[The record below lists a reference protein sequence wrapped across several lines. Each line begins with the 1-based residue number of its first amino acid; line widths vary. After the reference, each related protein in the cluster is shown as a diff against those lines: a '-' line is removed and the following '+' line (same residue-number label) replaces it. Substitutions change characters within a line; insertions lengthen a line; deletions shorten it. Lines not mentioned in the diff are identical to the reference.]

1 MSAAIQV
8 LTFVAALGSALMAG
22 MFFVFSSFMME
33 ALERTPVTQRIATMQ
48 SINVAVLN
56 RSFLGTFFGTA
67 IVCVVLLVLSAM
79 ESQHPGTVYRAS
91 GCLLYVFGT
100 FVVTAAC
107 NVPRNNALAEVDP
120 EGDGAEAA
128 WQSFASGWT
137 RWNHVRAVAALAALG
152 GLMAAL
158 IAA

>member
-33 ALERTPVTQRIATMQ
+33 ALERTPATQRIATMQ

-67 IVCVVLLVLSAM
+67 IVCVAPPMRTTSA
-79 ESQHPGTVYRAS
+79 PAS
-91 GCLLYVFGT
+91 PARI
-100 FVVTAAC
+100 VVRRSCAA
-107 NVPRNNALAEVDP
+107 R
-120 EGDGAEAA
+120 G
-128 WQSFASGWT
+128 F
-137 RWNHVRAVAALAALG
+137 
-152 GLMAAL
+152 
-158 IAA
+158 